1 MKNLQLS
8 DSQNRANAPIFG
20 GRLFMPLLL
29 AAGGIVGCNESVQ
42 APDLLSCSLD
52 ADCANRT
59 DGKTKCDTA
68 SHQCVDPQLPQP
80 ECSGDT
86 DCANRTDGKTKC
98 DIASQRCIEPQLP
111 QPECSGDSDCANRT
125 DGKNK
130 CDTASQQCIDPQLP
144 QPECGNNQIETGESC
159 DSADLNLKSCLDLG
173 FKGGTLACSNDC
185 NFDTSGCFECVG
197 DEHCTQDA
205 AKPYCRNHVCVP
217 KCGNNQ
223 LDDDE
228 ACDGTLFRGGVL
240 SCSEYSGSF
249 NTGMLSCTSEC
260 EIDDSAC
267 GNIQLS
273 ECGNNYLN
281 DNEDCDG
288 SLFKNNATSCS
299 SWNEYYNTG
308 NVSCHDCTI
317 DYSNCKYCL
326 PFVDDEIK
334 KYALSNWDTNRDGC
348 IAREE
353 AASVTEIPFQA
364 FENNEQLK
372 TLDDLKQFPNL
383 KRIGDFAFDGC
394 KSLTSVDLPQVTAI
408 YSYVFNK
415 CTSLT
420 SVNLPQVTAIY
431 SDVFNKCT
439 SLTSVNLPQVTIIGD
454 RAFYDCSSLTS
465 INSPQVT
472 MIGEA
477 AFYSCTSVKSID
489 FPNVATV
496 GERAFS
502 KCTSLTSVDWPNLTE
517 LASSTFSVC
526 TSLKTVKLPKLNKIG
541 TDVFYNCPKLT
552 SLSLTSPD
560 KIKSNVNK
568 PFSEFSSNQCSL
580 TLNENKKRGGSSEP
594 QVEADG
600 KTWFGALWKEIKYT
614 E

>member
-1 MKNLQLS
+1 MSNLQLS
-8 DSQNRANAPIFG
+8 DSQNRVNSAKFG
-20 GRLFMPLLL
+20 GRLFMILLL
-29 AAGGIVGCNESVQ
+29 AAVSTVGCNESVQ
-42 APDLLSCSLD
+42 APELVSCALD
-52 ADCANRT
+52 TDCANRT

-86 DCANRTDGKTKC
+86 DCANRTDGKNKC

-111 QPECSGDSDCANRT
+111 QPECSNNNDCANRT

-130 CDTASQQCIDPQLP
+130 CDTASHQCVDAVVRVL
-144 QPECGNNQIETGESC
+144 CGNGEIDADESC
-159 DSADLNLKSCLDLG
+159 DSADLNGKRCLDLG
-173 FKGGTLACSNDC
+173 FNGGSLACSNDC
-185 NFDTSGCFECVG
+185 NFDTSGCFECIE
-197 DEHCTQDA
+197 DDNCNHDA

-228 ACDGTLFRGGVL
+228 VCDGTLFRGGVL

-260 EIDDSAC
+260 EIDDSTC

-408 YSYVFNK
+408 YS
-415 CTSLT
+415 
-420 SVNLPQVTAIY
+420 
-431 SDVFNKCT
+431 DVFNKCT
-439 SLTSVNLPQVTIIGD
+439 SLISVNLPQVTIIGD

-496 GERAFS
+496 GKRAFS

-580 TLNENKKRGGSSEP
+580 TLNENKKRGGTSEP